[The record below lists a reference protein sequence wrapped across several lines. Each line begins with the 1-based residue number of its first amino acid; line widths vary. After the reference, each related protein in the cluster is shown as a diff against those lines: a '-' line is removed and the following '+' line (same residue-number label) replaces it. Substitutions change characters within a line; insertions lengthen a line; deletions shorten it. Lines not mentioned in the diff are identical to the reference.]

1 MRLET
6 NYHKKHF
13 RFLLIAMAII
23 CSSESALSQD
33 SLSKIVLTEQC
44 EEQALKHDYT
54 EYEITGDSSIT
65 VSSRGKIDY
74 SISSVRLEPFQYGL
88 LFKAN
93 EKEILHCLGPFVYQD
108 FILIEE
114 GIDYSLFQLSE
125 FNVTS
130 FHIHSRVNC
139 GTNCYSSRVDTVAI
153 PVSNDFKPVGY
164 LEIESK
170 LYEYPSKWFR
180 AYLNEEEQTLLDNV
194 NE

>member
-1 MRLET
+1 
-6 NYHKKHF
+6 
-13 RFLLIAMAII
+13 MALI
-23 CSSESALSQD
+23 CSSESALSQE

-65 VSSRGKIDY
+65 VSSRGNIDY

-93 EKEILHCLGPFVYQD
+93 EKEILHCLSPFDNQD
-108 FILIEE
+108 FILVEE
-114 GIDYSLFQLSE
+114 GIDYSLFQINE
-125 FNVTS
+125 FNVVR
-130 FHIHSRVNC
+130 FHIHSMVDC

-153 PVSNDFKPVGY
+153 PDTENYEPFGY
-164 LEIESK
+164 LEIESQ

-180 AYLNEEEQTLLDNV
+180 AYLNEEERVLLDNV
-194 NE
+194 NK